1 MTEEMYVKIEDHEA
15 EIKARQVWQYKD
27 QEIFDKLLQAYAESR
42 QEYEDIL
49 FQLLTERALSNAKGV
64 TLDRLGE
71 YYQVERNGLSDA
83 VYRNIIITT
92 LSRLQAAG
100 QIEILL
106 DALRITSQN
115 PDVSLLQV
123 FPAAIL
129 MTIFVTAFGETP
141 APAELNAIMQAVKAA
156 GVKLDIAEQLQVSAF
171 IFSDNVG
178 GGNAGEGFSAFS
190 SGDGGGA
197 FPHILS

>member
-1 MTEEMYVKIEDHEA
+1 MTEEMYVKIEDHEV

-71 YYQVERNGLSDA
+71 YYQVKRNGRSDA
-83 VYRNIIITT
+83 VYRNVIITT

-106 DALRITSQN
+106 DTVRLLAQN
-115 PDVSLLQV
+115 ADVSLIQV

-141 APAELNAIMQAVKAA
+141 ATAELNVIMQTVKAA
-156 GVKLDIAEQLQVSAF
+156 GVKLDIAEQLKTSAF
-171 IFSDNVG
+171 IFSDDVG
-178 GGNAGEGFSAFS
+178 GGNSGEGFSGVA